1 MTKRPLKGPPLD
13 LGCSRKVPRSVLEHS
28 TVPSVACRRGDR
40 LALKS
45 GKASDTEEKEDP
57 ELCLDLVE
65 EAWIEVDAEEGLD
78 VGEDIT
84 FSFEDPCRCL
94 SFRLRSLFIVLMFT
108 RV

>member
-1 MTKRPLKGPPLD
+1 M
-13 LGCSRKVPRSVLEHS
+13 
-28 TVPSVACRRGDR
+28 ACRRGDR